1 MLDPLNPAVL
11 ELIAAGRTHGV
22 ISFDQLNALL
32 PDNYVDPDKLDELL
46 VLFERMNITLV
57 DPNHIPAAAMPADP
71 VAAATAVGKVYE
83 PPKAKPAPSEA
94 ADTPPAE
101 TKAAENSE
109 PDNADK
115 PDSENGAEADGEE
128 MLTQEQAKAEIAK
141 ALSESGHKRIDDPVR
156 MYLTQMGE
164 ISLLTRDEEIR
175 LAKKIETCR
184 YLFRRL
190 VLQNDY
196 SVKTCVE
203 TLEMV
208 HEGDLPFDRTMKIST
223 AEEDAKGKIAARIP
237 NNLKTIRR
245 MLDLNRDDWDA
256 LEAAGRMTKADAAAL
271 RDRLAVRRRK
281 MTTLVEELSLRTSK
295 VQPML
300 KKLRS

>member
-1 MLDPLNPAVL
+1 MLDPLHPAVI
-11 ELIAAGRTHGV
+11 ELIAAGRKFGI

-46 VLFERMNITLV
+46 VLFARLGITLV
-57 DPNHIPAAAMPADP
+57 DPNHIPAPAMPRNV
-71 VAAATAVGKVYE
+71 VAAATAVGKTYE
-83 PPKAKPAPSEA
+83 PPRPKTAKEI
-94 ADTPPAE
+94 
-101 TKAAENSE
+101 AAEN
-109 PDNADK
+109 ADDAA
-115 PDSENGAEADGEE
+115 PEAAAEGQPASADTEDRTDDDDDEEAENEE
-128 MLTQEQAKAEIAK
+128 LLTKEQAKAEIAK

-237 NNLKTIRR
+237 NNLKTIKR
-245 MLDLNRDDWDA
+245 MLQLNMIDWDT
-256 LEAAGRMTKADAAAL
+256 LERPA
-271 RDRLAVRRRK
+271 
-281 MTTLVEELSLRTSK
+281 E
-295 VQPML
+295 
-300 KKLRS
+300 

>member
-1 MLDPLNPAVL
+1 
-11 ELIAAGRTHGV
+11 
-22 ISFDQLNALL
+22 
-32 PDNYVDPDKLDELL
+32 
-46 VLFERMNITLV
+46 
-57 DPNHIPAAAMPADP
+57 
-71 VAAATAVGKVYE
+71 
-83 PPKAKPAPSEA
+83 
-94 ADTPPAE
+94 
-101 TKAAENSE
+101 
-109 PDNADK
+109 
-115 PDSENGAEADGEE
+115 
-128 MLTQEQAKAEIAK
+128 
-141 ALSESGHKRIDDPVR
+141 

-237 NNLKTIRR
+237 NNLKTIKR
-245 MLDLNRDDWDA
+245 MLQLNHDRLGHARCARPTEQGPDQPRPKSA
-256 LEAAGRMTKADAAAL
+256 SPSAAA
-271 RDRLAVRRRK
+271 R
-281 MTTLVEELSLRTSK
+281 
-295 VQPML
+295 
-300 KKLRS
+300 